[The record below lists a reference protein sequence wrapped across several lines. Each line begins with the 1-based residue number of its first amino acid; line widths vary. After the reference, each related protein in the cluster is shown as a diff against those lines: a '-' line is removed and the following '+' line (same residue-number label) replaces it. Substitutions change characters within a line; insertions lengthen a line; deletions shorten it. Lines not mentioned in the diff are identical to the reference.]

1 VKQLYACKMYK
12 SSTRKSKIQAA
23 LSNPVNQPL
32 VTQLRSYLDD
42 EYRKE
47 EILEPDIEMKKGK
60 GSPVKDEH
68 IDESSKDGKKLIDD
82 KKVIDDNT
90 KFSNPNGGKED
101 IDVED
106 ADKDNNSSEDDNN
119 VNSSKKCAIRS
130 SIDLDSLKGTMNAVS
145 DTCGVQRVKIDEDKK
160 ELWVYYNDDINLN
173 DIMTPLIELL
183 ESSSYNYLIFNRLA
197 RSGNAVV
204 FEISST
210 KVDTLESP
218 KSVEGDKNE

>member
-1 VKQLYACKMYK
+1 MYK

-68 IDESSKDGKKLIDD
+68 IDESSKDGKK
-82 KKVIDDNT
+82 VIDDNT
-90 KFSNPNGGKED
+90 KFSNPNGDKED
-101 IDVED
+101 TDVED
-106 ADKDNNSSEDDNN
+106 ADKGSNSSEDDNN

-218 KSVEGDKNE
+218 KSVEGDDNA

>member
-1 VKQLYACKMYK
+1 MKQLYACKMYK

-47 EILEPDIEMKKGK
+47 EILEPDIEMKKEK
-60 GSPVKDEH
+60 GSHVKDGH
-68 IDESSKDGKKLIDD
+68 IDESFKDD
-82 KKVIDDNT
+82 KKVIDDDT
-90 KFSNPNGGKED
+90 KFSNPNGDKED

-106 ADKDNNSSEDDNN
+106 ADKGNDSSEDDNN

-145 DTCGVQRVKIDEDKK
+145 DTCGVQRVKIDEDRK

-218 KSVEGDKNE
+218 KSVEGDKDE

>member
-1 VKQLYACKMYK
+1 MKQLYACKMYK

-60 GSPVKDEH
+60 SSPVKDEH
-68 IDESSKDGKKLIDD
+68 IDESSKDD
-82 KKVIDDNT
+82 KKIIDDNT
-90 KFSNPNGGKED
+90 KFSNPNGDKED

-119 VNSSKKCAIRS
+119 VNSSKKYAIRS

-210 KVDTLESP
+210 KVDTLESL
-218 KSVEGDKNE
+218 KSVEGDKDE

>member
-1 VKQLYACKMYK
+1 MKQLYACKMYK

-47 EILEPDIEMKKGK
+47 EILEPDIEMKKEK
-60 GSPVKDEH
+60 GSPVKDEY
-68 IDESSKDGKKLIDD
+68 IDESSTDD

-90 KFSNPNGGKED
+90 KFSNPNGDKED

-106 ADKDNNSSEDDNN
+106 ADKGNDSSEDDNN

-218 KSVEGDKNE
+218 KSVEGDKDE

>member
-1 VKQLYACKMYK
+1 MKQLYACKMYK

-47 EILEPDIEMKKGK
+47 EILEPDIEMKKEK

-68 IDESSKDGKKLIDD
+68 IDESSTDD

-90 KFSNPNGGKED
+90 KFSNPNGDKED

-106 ADKDNNSSEDDNN
+106 ANKGNDSSEDDNN

-218 KSVEGDKNE
+218 KSVEGDKDE

>member
-1 VKQLYACKMYK
+1 MYK

-47 EILEPDIEMKKGK
+47 EILEPDIEMKKEK

-68 IDESSKDGKKLIDD
+68 IDESSTDD

-90 KFSNPNGGKED
+90 KFSNPNGDKED

-106 ADKDNNSSEDDNN
+106 ADKGNNSSEDDNN

-218 KSVEGDKNE
+218 KSVEGDKDE

>member
-1 VKQLYACKMYK
+1 MKQLYACKMYK

-47 EILEPDIEMKKGK
+47 EILEPDIEMKKAK

-68 IDESSKDGKKLIDD
+68 IDESSKDD

-90 KFSNPNGGKED
+90 KFSNPNGDKED
-101 IDVED
+101 INVED
-106 ADKDNNSSEDDNN
+106 SDKDNHSSEDDNN

-218 KSVEGDKNE
+218 KSVEGDKDE

>member
-1 VKQLYACKMYK
+1 MKQLYACKMYK

-68 IDESSKDGKKLIDD
+68 IYESSKDD

-90 KFSNPNGGKED
+90 KFSNPNGDKED
-101 IDVED
+101 INVED
-106 ADKDNNSSEDDNN
+106 SDTDNHSSEDDNN

-218 KSVEGDKNE
+218 KSVEGDDNE

>member
-1 VKQLYACKMYK
+1 MKQLYACKMYK

-47 EILEPDIEMKKGK
+47 EILEPDIEMKKEK

-68 IDESSKDGKKLIDD
+68 TDESSKDD

-90 KFSNPNGGKED
+90 KFSNPNGDKED

-106 ADKDNNSSEDDNN
+106 ADKDNGSSEDDNN
-119 VNSSKKCAIRS
+119 VDSSKKCAIRS

-218 KSVEGDKNE
+218 KSVEGDDNE

>member
-1 VKQLYACKMYK
+1 MKQLYACKMYK
-12 SSTRKSKIQAA
+12 SSTRKSKIQAS

-60 GSPVKDEH
+60 SSPVKDEH
-68 IDESSKDGKKLIDD
+68 IDESSTDD

-90 KFSNPNGGKED
+90 KFSNPNGDKED
-101 IDVED
+101 INVED
-106 ADKDNNSSEDDNN
+106 SDKDNHPSEDDNN

-218 KSVEGDKNE
+218 KSVEGDDNE

>member
-1 VKQLYACKMYK
+1 MYK

-47 EILEPDIEMKKGK
+47 EILEPDIEMKKEK

-68 IDESSKDGKKLIDD
+68 IDESSKDD

-90 KFSNPNGGKED
+90 KFSNPNGDKED

-106 ADKDNNSSEDDNN
+106 ADKGNDSSEDDNN

-218 KSVEGDKNE
+218 KSVEGDDNE

>member
-1 VKQLYACKMYK
+1 MKQLYACKMYK

-47 EILEPDIEMKKGK
+47 EILEPDIEMKKEK

-68 IDESSKDGKKLIDD
+68 IDESSKDD

-90 KFSNPNGGKED
+90 KFSNPNGDKED

-106 ADKDNNSSEDDNN
+106 ADKGNDSSEDGNN

-218 KSVEGDKNE
+218 KSVEGDKDE

>member
-1 VKQLYACKMYK
+1 MKQLYACKMYK

-47 EILEPDIEMKKGK
+47 EILEPDIEMKKEK

-68 IDESSKDGKKLIDD
+68 IDESSKDD

-90 KFSNPNGGKED
+90 KFSNPNGDKED

-106 ADKDNNSSEDDNN
+106 ADKGNDSSEDDNN
-119 VNSSKKCAIRS
+119 VNSSKKFAIRS

-218 KSVEGDKNE
+218 KSVEGDDNE

>member
-1 VKQLYACKMYK
+1 MKQLYACKMYK

-60 GSPVKDEH
+60 GSLVKDEH
-68 IDESSKDGKKLIDD
+68 IDESSKDGKK
-82 KKVIDDNT
+82 VIDDNT
-90 KFSNPNGGKED
+90 KFSNPNGDKED

-106 ADKDNNSSEDDNN
+106 ADKGNDSSEDDNN
-119 VNSSKKCAIRS
+119 VNSSKKCVIRS

-160 ELWVYYNDDINLN
+160 ELWVYYNNDINLN

-218 KSVEGDKNE
+218 KSVEGDKDE

>member
-1 VKQLYACKMYK
+1 MKQLYACKMYK

-47 EILEPDIEMKKGK
+47 EILEPDIEMKKEK

-68 IDESSKDGKKLIDD
+68 IDESS
-82 KKVIDDNT
+82 T
-90 KFSNPNGGKED
+90 
-101 IDVED
+101 
-106 ADKDNNSSEDDNN
+106 DDNN

-210 KVDTLESP
+210 KVDTLESL
-218 KSVEGDKNE
+218 KSVEGDKDE

>member
-1 VKQLYACKMYK
+1 MKQLYACKMYK

-47 EILEPDIEMKKGK
+47 EILEPDIEMKNEK

-68 IDESSKDGKKLIDD
+68 IDESSKDD

-90 KFSNPNGGKED
+90 KFSNPNGDKED

-106 ADKDNNSSEDDNN
+106 ADNDNDSSADDNN

-145 DTCGVQRVKIDEDKK
+145 DTCGVQRLKIDEDKK

-210 KVDTLESP
+210 KVHTLESP
-218 KSVEGDKNE
+218 KSVEGDDNE

>member
-1 VKQLYACKMYK
+1 MKQLYACKMYK

-68 IDESSKDGKKLIDD
+68 IDESSKDD

-90 KFSNPNGGKED
+90 KFSNPNSGKED

-106 ADKDNNSSEDDNN
+106 ADKDNNSSKDDNN

-218 KSVEGDKNE
+218 KSVEGDKDE

>member
-1 VKQLYACKMYK
+1 MKQLYACKMYK

-68 IDESSKDGKKLIDD
+68 IDESSKDGKK
-82 KKVIDDNT
+82 VIDDNT
-90 KFSNPNGGKED
+90 KFSNPNGDKED
-101 IDVED
+101 TDVED
-106 ADKDNNSSEDDNN
+106 ADKGSNSSEDDNN

-218 KSVEGDKNE
+218 KSVEGDDNA

>member
-1 VKQLYACKMYK
+1 MKQLYACKMYK

-47 EILEPDIEMKKGK
+47 EILEPDIEMKKEK

-68 IDESSKDGKKLIDD
+68 IDESSKDD
-82 KKVIDDNT
+82 KKVIHDNT
-90 KFSNPNGGKED
+90 KFSNPDGDKED

-106 ADKDNNSSEDDNN
+106 SDNDNDSSADDNN

-218 KSVEGDKNE
+218 KSVEGDDNE

>member
-1 VKQLYACKMYK
+1 MKQLYACKMYK

-60 GSPVKDEH
+60 GSSVKDEH
-68 IDESSKDGKKLIDD
+68 IDESSKDGKK
-82 KKVIDDNT
+82 VIDDNT
-90 KFSNPNGGKED
+90 KFSNPNGDKED

-106 ADKDNNSSEDDNN
+106 ADKGSNSSEDDNN

-218 KSVEGDKNE
+218 KSVEGGDNE

>member
-1 VKQLYACKMYK
+1 MKQLYACKMYK

-47 EILEPDIEMKKGK
+47 EILEPDIEMKKEK

-68 IDESSKDGKKLIDD
+68 IDESSKDD

-90 KFSNPNGGKED
+90 KFSNPNGDKED

-106 ADKDNNSSEDDNN
+106 ADKGNDSSEDDNN

-218 KSVEGDKNE
+218 KSVEGDDNE

>member
-1 VKQLYACKMYK
+1 MYK

-47 EILEPDIEMKKGK
+47 EILEPDTETKKEE

-68 IDESSKDGKKLIDD
+68 IDESSKDD

-90 KFSNPNGGKED
+90 KFSNPNGDKED

-106 ADKDNNSSEDDNN
+106 ADKGNDSSEDDNN

-210 KVDTLESP
+210 KVDTLGSP
-218 KSVEGDKNE
+218 KSVEGDKDE

>member
-1 VKQLYACKMYK
+1 MYK

-47 EILEPDIEMKKGK
+47 EILEPDIEMKKEK

-68 IDESSKDGKKLIDD
+68 IDESSKDDT
-82 KKVIDDNT
+82 KVIDDNT
-90 KFSNPNGGKED
+90 KFSNPNGDKED
-101 IDVED
+101 INVED
-106 ADKDNNSSEDDNN
+106 SDKDNHPSEDDNN

-218 KSVEGDKNE
+218 KSVEGDKDE

>member
-1 VKQLYACKMYK
+1 MYK

>member
-1 VKQLYACKMYK
+1 MYK

-47 EILEPDIEMKKGK
+47 EILEPDIEMKKEK

-68 IDESSKDGKKLIDD
+68 IDESSKDD

-90 KFSNPNGGKED
+90 KFSNPNGDKED

-106 ADKDNNSSEDDNN
+106 ADKGNDSSEDDNN
-119 VNSSKKCAIRS
+119 VNSSKKFAIRS

-218 KSVEGDKNE
+218 KSVEGDDNE